1 MSSQRDAVRDPGA
14 LPTLRRM
21 VVGGIAAVAVTLGS
35 VGSAPAQEARA
46 TGEVVATRPG
56 GAVRESV
63 EGPALFDPAFRHGTV
78 RTDGGSLH
86 YVKGGS
92 GPALV
97 LIHGW
102 PETWYEWHKVMPALA
117 RTHTVIAF
125 DLPGLGDSDIPTGG
139 YDQKTTA
146 ARLHQAVNRLG
157 HTKVKVMGHDM
168 GVLIGYAWA
177 RDYPQ
182 EVTRLA
188 VLDSPLLGFGLED
201 AYSLSFHFRLNMAAS
216 PIPEKIVDNDDV
228 ATYLNN
234 VFEFAVVSEAIDR
247 EYYIDAYRDPARRS
261 AGYNYYRAWP
271 ANAEDTKAHAV
282 TRRLTQ
288 PVLAMGAEF
297 VFGLGV
303 AASMQ
308 QVAGDVRGVVAP
320 GSGHWIQEE
329 TPQFLIDC
337 ANLFFGPAGVPATS
351 ESLANC
357 VA

>member
-1 MSSQRDAVRDPGA
+1 MI
-14 LPTLRRM
+14 
-21 VVGGIAAVAVTLGS
+21 VGGITALAITIGS
-35 VGSAPAQEARA
+35 VGAALAHDAYSTENTAA
-46 TGEVVATRPG
+46 TQTSHAKREPVV
-56 GAVRESV
+56 
-63 EGPALFDPAFRHGTV
+63 GPAHFHPGFRHGLV
-78 RTDGGSLH
+78 RTDGGRLH

-92 GPALV
+92 GPVLV
-97 LIHGW
+97 LLHGW
-102 PETWYEWHKVMPALA
+102 PETWWDWHLVMPELA
-117 RTHTVIAF
+117 KTHTVIAF
-125 DLPGLGDSDIPTGG
+125 DLPGLGNSSIPRDG

-157 HTKVKVMGHDM
+157 YREVKVMGHDM

-188 VLDSPLLGFGLED
+188 VLDSTLLGFGLED
-201 AYSLSFHFRLNMAAS
+201 AYSLSFHFRLNMAPS
-216 PIPEKIVDNDDV
+216 PIPEQIVDNDDV
-228 ATYLNN
+228 AAYLNH
-234 VFEFAVVSEAIDR
+234 VFEFAAIPDAIDR
-247 EYYIDAYRDPARRS
+247 DYYIHAYRDPARRS

-282 TRRLTQ
+282 SKRLTQ
-288 PVLAMGAEF
+288 PVLAMGAEY

-303 AASMQ
+303 AASFE
-308 QVAGDVRGVVAP
+308 QVAGDVRGIVAP

-329 TPQFLIDC
+329 TPQFVIDC
-337 ANLFFGPAGVPATS
+337 ANLFFGPAGVPAPS